1 MELIKANLGK
11 MAEGRYFEATDDKQ
25 QAFYVDVVDQKRVQ
39 DPGTGQ
45 WSDGKAI
52 WYQAKF
58 SGRDADWVRDTLQN
72 GDPLLLWGTTRNRTK
87 EVDGKKYDSIDLFVD
102 AVSVNPRKR
111 EFTID
116 RTPRASRDVQQT
128 ATQEASQDVDAEA
141 DLERAAQYRQMFGTR
156 LGEVFEQRHID
167 EQTGNML
174 LAVWDDTNTPPED
187 KPGQVREIV
196 AEYGAAPAVGL
207 YLTSVID
214 EHAGTGRALSRNEAA
229 TQAAPAPVPDQ
240 AQVPQDPW
248 AAVQQA
254 RHEVA
259 QPAAAAPAM

>member
-11 MAEGRYFEATDDKQ
+11 MAEGRYFEATGDKP
-25 QAFYVDVVDQKRVQ
+25 QAFYVDVVDQKRVL
-39 DPGTGQ
+39 DPGTGE
-45 WSDGKAI
+45 WGDGKAI
-52 WYQAKF
+52 WYQARF
-58 SGRDADWVRDTLQN
+58 TGRDADWVRDTLQN
-72 GDPLLLWGTTRNRTK
+72 GDPLLLWGNTRHRTR
-87 EVDGKKYDSIDLFVD
+87 ESDGKTHHSIDLFVD

-111 EFTID
+111 ELTID
-116 RTPRASRDVQQT
+116 RTRRANRDVQQT
-128 ATQEASQDVDAEA
+128 ANQEASQDVDAEA
-141 DLERAAQYRQMFGTR
+141 DLERSAQYRQMFGTR

-167 EQTGNML
+167 ELTGNKL
-174 LAVWDDTNTPPED
+174 IAVWDDPNMRPED

-207 YLTSVID
+207 YLTSVIN
-214 EHAGTGRALSRNEAA
+214 EHAGTGRALSWNEAA
-229 TQAAPAPVPDQ
+229 TQAAPAPAPDQ

-259 QPAAAAPAM
+259 QPVAAAPGM